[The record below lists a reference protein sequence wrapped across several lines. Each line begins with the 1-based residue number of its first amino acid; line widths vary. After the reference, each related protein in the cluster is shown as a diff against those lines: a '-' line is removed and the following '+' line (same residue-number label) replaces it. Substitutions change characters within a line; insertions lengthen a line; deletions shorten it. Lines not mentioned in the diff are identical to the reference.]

1 MQPLIL
7 VTNDDGIYSPGL
19 HAAAEAV
26 APLGELLI
34 VAPRHQQTAM
44 SRSLPS
50 GPEYGI
56 IEEIELEILGQPR
69 RAYAVYGSPA
79 LAVVHG
85 VMEIAPRQPAL
96 CVSGI
101 NYGENIGMT
110 ISVSGTV
117 GAALEASVLGIPAL
131 AVSTET
137 DMSMHH
143 SANYGE
149 VDWSAARHFTGVFA
163 RRILENGLPPEV
175 SVINI
180 NVPRTATPETEVR
193 VTRQSHQAYY
203 YYTKPEKRPFNTG
216 FRVRV
221 TNTVDPAKVEPDSD
235 IQAFVFDR
243 VVSVTP
249 LTGNM
254 TAPVDLAGW
263 SRMFLNGSRG
273 DSSKG

>member
-1 MQPLIL
+1 MRPLIL
-7 VTNDDGIYSPGL
+7 MTNDDGIYSPGL

-50 GPEYGI
+50 GPEYGV
-56 IEEIELEILGQPR
+56 IEEVQLEILGQPQA
-69 RAYAVYGSPA
+69 AYAVYGSPA
-79 LAVVHG
+79 LAVVHA
-85 VMEIAPRQPAL
+85 VMELAPRQPAL

-117 GAALEASVLGIPAL
+117 GAALEASVFGIPAL

-137 DMSMHH
+137 DMSMHL
-143 SANYGE
+143 SATYGE
-149 VDWSAARHFTGVFA
+149 VDWSVARHLTGVIA
-163 RRILENGLPPEV
+163 RDMLEKPPAPGV
-175 SVINI
+175 SVVNV
-180 NVPRTATPETEVR
+180 NVPRTATIETEVR
-193 VTRQSHQAYY
+193 ATRQSQQAYY
-203 YYTKPEKRPFNTG
+203 YYTRPEKRPFDAG
-216 FRVRV
+216 FRIKV
-221 TNTVDPAKVEPDSD
+221 TNTVDPTKVEPDSD
-235 IQAFVFDR
+235 IQAFAVDR

-249 LTGNM
+249 LTANM

-263 SRMFLNGSRG
+263 SRGFLNGADAG
-273 DSSKG
+273 